1 MMGSCFNRRA
11 VEAEARLPQSGDLCS
26 QVTAE
31 FRVQAR
37 PVTE

>member
-1 MMGSCFNRRA
+1 M
-11 VEAEARLPQSGDLCS
+11 EAEARLPQSGDLLS

-31 FRVQAR
+31 FRDQAR